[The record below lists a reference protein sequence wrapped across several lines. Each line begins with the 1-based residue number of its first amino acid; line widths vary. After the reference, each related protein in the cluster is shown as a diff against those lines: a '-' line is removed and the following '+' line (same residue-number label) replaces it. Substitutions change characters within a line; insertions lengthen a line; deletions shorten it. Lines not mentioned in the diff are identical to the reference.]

1 MFTLNVS
8 FAFSFG
14 LYFQIS
20 SYGFITLEEDFTT
33 DYEDYYNFQY
43 SFPFNKALVSPL
55 WDDWYPDW
63 DYWNPDPSGK
73 LYHRQTTVDL
83 EVQQ

>member
-8 FAFSFG
+8 FAFSFW

-20 SYGFITLEEDFTT
+20 SNGYITLEEDFTT

-55 WDDWYPDW
+55 WDDW
-63 DYWNPDPSGK
+63 NPGHKQYFSGS